1 MLCLCVAAQDDAL
14 QEVVSSAQEE
24 DSVRAADT
32 GIGGHLIAAEPREP
46 HEEDFEI
53 PNQTAQEA
61 VIYSTPSV
69 NKHFCAFI
77 CHKKSGSN

>member
-1 MLCLCVAAQDDAL
+1 MLCLCVAAQDDVL

-24 DSVRAADT
+24 YSLRAIDA
-32 GIGGHLIAAEPREP
+32 GIGGHLIAAEPCEP
-46 HEEDFEI
+46 HEEDSEI
-53 PNQTAQEA
+53 PNRTAQEA

-77 CHKKSGSN
+77 CNKNQ